1 MADISSYPRAIPA
14 GDDLIL
20 GSQADE
26 AGVHHTKTFTTQ
38 SVANLGSGGGGGGN
52 QNLQSVLTTGN
63 RYLSPDGF
71 GTFTLNELTNNNGNI
86 SYTNLNEGW
95 GYRLNAEDGLVFTDE
110 LGNATGNTRITP
122 VSIVVGTGGPYVG
135 TIETAISANR
145 NYQLPNASG
154 TIALTS
160 DLSNYTNNYQDQDIN
175 GEWTFNEDLTIDNAE
190 LLITGDSP
198 KVKYIDTTSGGD
210 LFFEET
216 VGVTNYTTVARR
228 QVWDNIAGQGIK
240 TTFNA
245 LTAGGTRHWQ
255 YQNDF
260 AWSVNDTEEVLRIKG
275 NVNGTGKVGIKTTN
289 PQAELDVN
297 GEIRSSGN
305 LRIAKSFPSIELQHT
320 PTGSSNGRLIKF
332 LEPAGIEVGSIRS
345 QVGPDGG
352 GDPGITIET
361 DDLYKTHFR
370 VGQGLFEW
378 KMYEGS
384 TSTFEKAM
392 WLAPKVSS
400 VSRLTLYGGDI
411 ELDEASR
418 GVILKSPNGTRYKLT
433 VDNAGNLAVT
443 AV

>member
-1 MADISSYPRAIPA
+1 MADISSYPRAIPV

-38 SVANLGSGGGGGGN
+38 SVANLGSGGGGGG
-52 QNLQSVLTTGN
+52 G
-63 RYLSPDGF
+63 
-71 GTFTLNELTNNNGNI
+71 
-86 SYTNLNEGW
+86 
-95 GYRLNAEDGLVFTDE
+95 
-110 LGNATGNTRITP
+110 
-122 VSIVVGTGGPYVG
+122 
-135 TIETAISANR
+135 
-145 NYQLPNASG
+145 
-154 TIALTS
+154 
-160 DLSNYTNNYQDQDIN
+160 NYTSSNVDETITA
-175 GEWTFNEDLTIDNAE
+175 EWTFNGDLTIDGAE
-190 LLITGDSP
+190 LLIKSDSP
-198 KVKYIDTTSGGD
+198 KVKYIDTTGGND

-216 VGVTNYTTVARR
+216 IGVTNYTTVARR

-275 NVNGTGKVGIKTTN
+275 DVNGTGKVGIKTTN

-320 PTGSSNGRLIKF
+320 ATGSSNGRLIKF